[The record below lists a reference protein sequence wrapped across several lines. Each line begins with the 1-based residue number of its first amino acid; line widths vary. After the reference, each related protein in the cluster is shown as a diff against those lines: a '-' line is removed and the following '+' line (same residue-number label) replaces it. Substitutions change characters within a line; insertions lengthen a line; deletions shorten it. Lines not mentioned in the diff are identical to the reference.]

1 MAYANSSGYGC
12 IYLITNK
19 VNGKKYVG
27 QTIQRVSVRWSA
39 HCNSKNSRC
48 KALGSAIALYGR
60 ESFSFEVVA
69 WGANKDYLD
78 ALEIKLI
85 RDFGSSAPN
94 GYNIKSGGSR
104 GQLSEQLMAQI
115 KESMQKNLRDPKYL
129 KRLSD
134 SQLKAWANPESR
146 RRRTEGMKVAA
157 KTEEAKATKSRA
169 AKKLWAT
176 DDFRKKVAEA
186 QIAVRKPRSKEYRE
200 KMSAFFKG
208 RVVSEETRK
217 KLVES
222 AKTRVWMPLSEEHK
236 KKLSEAK
243 KGMKFSEEH
252 KAKLSAARKAYLLK
266 QEPHTKRIQTK
277 RPA

>member
-1 MAYANSSGYGC
+1 
-12 IYLITNK
+12 
-19 VNGKKYVG
+19 
-27 QTIQRVSVRWSA
+27 
-39 HCNSKNSRC
+39 
-48 KALGSAIALYGR
+48 
-60 ESFSFEVVA
+60 
-69 WGANKDYLD
+69 
-78 ALEIKLI
+78 
-85 RDFGSSAPN
+85 
-94 GYNIKSGGSR
+94 
-104 GQLSEQLMAQI
+104 MAQI

-222 AKTRVWMPLSEEHK
+222 AKTRV
-236 KKLSEAK
+236 
-243 KGMKFSEEH
+243 
-252 KAKLSAARKAYLLK
+252 
-266 QEPHTKRIQTK
+266 
-277 RPA
+277 